1 MLNVQ
6 ISSRDNIH
14 AEVTQGF
21 ILGSLLFL
29 NDINDWSDN
38 LTSSAKLFA
47 DNASFVDHVNTS
59 TNELNDD
66 FEKLMIGLSNRKW
79 VSIHFSRES
88 KITDPPIFS
97 FKQ

>member
-14 AEVTQGF
+14 AEVAQGF

-38 LTSSAKLFA
+38 LTFSAKLFA

-59 TNELNDD
+59 ANELNDD

-79 VSIHFSRES
+79 VSIHFGRES
-88 KITDPPIFS
+88 KITDPPTFS

>member
-14 AEVTQGF
+14 AEVAQGF
-21 ILGSLLFL
+21 IQGSLLFL
-29 NDINDWSDN
+29 NDINDWLDN
-38 LTSSAKLFA
+38 LTFSAKLFA
-47 DNASFVDHVNTS
+47 DNASFVDHVNIS

-79 VSIHFSRES
+79 VSIHFGRES
-88 KITDPPIFS
+88 KITDPPTFS

>member
-14 AEVTQGF
+14 AEVAQGF